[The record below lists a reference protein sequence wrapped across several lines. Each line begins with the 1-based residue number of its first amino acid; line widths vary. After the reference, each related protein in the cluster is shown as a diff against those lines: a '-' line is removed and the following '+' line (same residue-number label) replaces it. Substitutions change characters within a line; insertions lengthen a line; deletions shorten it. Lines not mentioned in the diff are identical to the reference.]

1 MIEVFINATKLV
13 VVLDSFVVVKQ
24 YNRRNAREKGFTQAI
39 LPHCS
44 SSLKEARAGTQTGQ
58 EPGGRS

>member
-24 YNRRNAREKGFTQAI
+24 YNRRNAREKGFTQA
-39 LPHCS
+39 H
-44 SSLKEARAGTQTGQ
+44 SLEVPFIVMEESR
-58 EPGGRS
+58 